1 VKATAAIGAKLVSE
15 CDLVLQLTL
24 GLQHWPHDPGHL
36 GLIRHEG
43 PDPLR
48 EGAAMRHYYHEAEDL
63 QDAADLVGQLGS
75 HAHQLQASAQ
85 RARSRCASNNFTWAL
100 RYLPVRTI

>member
-1 VKATAAIGAKLVSE
+1 
-15 CDLVLQLTL
+15 
-24 GLQHWPHDPGHL
+24 
-36 GLIRHEG
+36 
-43 PDPLR
+43 
-48 EGAAMRHYYHEAEDL
+48 MRHYYHEAEDL